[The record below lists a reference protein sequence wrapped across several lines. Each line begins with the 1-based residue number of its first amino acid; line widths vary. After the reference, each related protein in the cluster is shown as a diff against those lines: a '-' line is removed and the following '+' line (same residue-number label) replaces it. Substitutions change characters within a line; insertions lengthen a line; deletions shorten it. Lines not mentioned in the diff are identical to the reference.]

1 MAEGL
6 LQAPLRRPMQS
17 IGLMS
22 DLPPEEQAQRQQDV
36 TDGLL
41 DFSRGVSYAPFDLLG
56 APVDIVNMAL
66 SPMGL
71 GSENPMFGSEHLIEL
86 YGSIFPSF
94 KRPEGGSSEL
104 AGRIAGGFVT
114 PAS

>member
-36 TDGLL
+36 TGGL
-41 DFSRGVSYAPFDLLG
+41 VSSTELG
-56 APVDIVNMAL
+56 AMMVPGSGLYEMGGGMPDPLGKGCCLPPLNLLAKAGLEILDISFSAL
-66 SPMGL
+66 PGM
-71 GSENPMFGSEHLIEL
+71 
-86 YGSIFPSF
+86 
-94 KRPEGGSSEL
+94 
-104 AGRIAGGFVT
+104 
-114 PAS
+114 